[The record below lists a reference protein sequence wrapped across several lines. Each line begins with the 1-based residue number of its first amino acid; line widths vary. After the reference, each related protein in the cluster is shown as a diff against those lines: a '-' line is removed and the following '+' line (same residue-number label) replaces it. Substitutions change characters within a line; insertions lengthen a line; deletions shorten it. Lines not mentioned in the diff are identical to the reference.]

1 MNKERLEEIKEHFAH
16 CMDEGLLF
24 AEQEE
29 KLLEELYEQAERN
42 LTAQETV
49 EILGE
54 SLKQSIEQNKRYREA
69 IEYVMNAKVNQ
80 YASVENVISDIK
92 FVLSETLEGE
102 SNE

>member
-1 MNKERLEEIKEHFAH
+1 MNRVIKERLEEIKEHFAH

-54 SLKQSIEQNKRYREA
+54 SLKQSIEQNKRYREFLEDMYNHA
-69 IEYVMNAKVNQ
+69 YGLQLYPHVVDE
-80 YASVENVISDIK
+80 IK
-92 FVLSETLEGE
+92 KLLEESE
-102 SNE
+102 